1 MIAHP
6 APFHGFFSLLAILA
20 VVSCKGDPA
29 RDEAANLVRLVSD
42 LRDAPNHA
50 KRDPLDRLT
59 SMPCSFPDVCA
70 ARDACIEAFRHHVRG
85 MELGASLYAALDGSI
100 PDAAMHD
107 STNLGMRLL
116 EMNVEVEEAK
126 ARMPRCEESIA
137 SLRVAHRV

>member
-6 APFHGFFSLLAILA
+6 APSRGIPSLLAILV

-50 KRDPLDRLT
+50 KRAPLDRLA

-70 ARDACIEAFRHHVRG
+70 ARDACIDAFRHHVRG
-85 MELGASLYAALDGSI
+85 MELGASLHASLDGSA
-100 PDAAMHD
+100 PDAGTHD
-107 STNLGMRLL
+107 STALGIRLL
-116 EMNVEVEEAK
+116 EMNVEIEEAN
-126 ARMPRCEESIA
+126 ARMPLCDEKIA
-137 SLRVAHRV
+137 SLRVAHKV